1 VKPSSPTTPLSPRA
15 LERRLKRYVWGR
27 AHAFLAVCPP
37 GLEAV
42 LREEVRALPDVT
54 DLQSV
59 RGGVSFRG
67 PYESLYHANLKL
79 ATAHR
84 VLWRIGEVLAQSY
97 PMLFNKARRLPWERF
112 VGFETE
118 VAFHVTARASRL
130 HHGPKIAA
138 TLYSALSEAL
148 TPLGLRAAYVE
159 TAPLTFYAR
168 LFRDRCTLSLDTSGE
183 HLHRRG
189 YRTHVGEAPL
199 RETLAAGILL
209 ASGAPTFDLVVD
221 PMCGSGTLLIEA
233 ARLARRRP
241 PGEFRRF
248 AFEHFPSFRAPL
260 YERLRQAALNPPEPE
275 RLPRF
280 YGFDRDAKVLEAAV
294 HNARA
299 AGVAG
304 SVTFTQADVL
314 ALPFAPLKAPH
325 ERALLVCNPPYGHR
339 LGGGGAFYRRLVT
352 ALTPL
357 SGWHVA
363 ILTPEPAWLAGL
375 PLTPALR
382 FQHGGLEVTL
392 LTGELASQPPLATTE
407 EKKA

>member
-1 VKPSSPTTPLSPRA
+1 MPPLTPRA
-15 LERRLKRYVWGR
+15 LERRLKRYVWGET
-27 AHAFLAVCPP
+27 HDFLAVCAP

-42 LREEVRALPDVT
+42 LLGEVRGLPGVT
-54 DLQSV
+54 DLVRV

-67 PYESLYHANLKL
+67 PFESLYHANLEL

-84 VLWRIGEVLAQSY
+84 VLWRIGAFLAQSY

-112 VGFETE
+112 VGFQQE
-118 VAFHVTARASRL
+118 VAYHVAARASRL
-130 HHGPKIAA
+130 RHGPKIAA
-138 TLYSALSEAL
+138 TLHSALSDAL
-148 TPLGLRAAYVE
+148 APLGLGAAHVE
-159 TAPLTFYAR
+159 AAPLTVHAR

-209 ASGAPTFDLVVD
+209 ALGAPAFDLIVD

-233 ARLARRRP
+233 ERLARRRP

-248 AFEHFPSFRAPL
+248 AFEHFPSFRPPRYA
-260 YERLRQAALNPPEPE
+260 RLREKALSTPAPE
-275 RLPRF
+275 RLPRL
-280 YGFDRDAKVLEAAV
+280 YGFDRDARVLEAAT

-304 SVTFTQADVL
+304 AITFTQAD
-314 ALPFAPLKAPH
+314 ALTHPLAPLRAPH

-339 LGGGGAFYRRLVT
+339 LGEGRALYRRLAT
-352 ALTPL
+352 ALKPL
-357 SGWHVA
+357 SGWRVA
-363 ILTPEPAWLAGL
+363 ILMPEPAWLAEL
-375 PLTPALR
+375 PRAPALR
-382 FQHGGLEVTL
+382 FQNGGLDVVLVTGKL
-392 LTGELASQPPLATTE
+392 P
-407 EKKA
+407 